1 MRLTILSIAYPFA
14 TVEKDSVGGAEQIL
28 SLLDH
33 ALVSAEHHSIVI
45 ARQDSRTEGELFET
59 AVPAGVI
66 DEHAKRWVYKR
77 HQENIDRVLRTH
89 RVDLVHF
96 HGIDFHQY
104 RLHSRVPAL
113 ATLHLPP
120 SWYPNEIWNRQAHSV
135 HLQCVSRNQRK
146 DCPPEAGNLPVLE
159 NGVPIYPKSAHS
171 KRRFALALGRICPV
185 KNLHVALD
193 AGKLAGVPVLLGGQ
207 TFPYPEHLQY
217 FQEKIRP
224 RLDTQRRFL
233 GPLRNERKLRFLR
246 AAKCLL
252 LPTLAP
258 ETSSL
263 VAMEALAAGTPV
275 IAFASG
281 AIPEII
287 EHGVTG
293 YLVKDAEEMAAAIP
307 LAEKID
313 PEICRQTAI
322 RRFSQQRMVDQYFS
336 LYRDILLSRIAG
348 GAHNNAAAKLG

>member
-1 MRLTILSIAYPFA
+1 MRLTVLSIAYPFA
-14 TVEKDSVGGAEQIL
+14 AVEPDSVGGAEQIL

-33 ALVSAEHHSIVI
+33 ALVSAEHRSIVV
-45 ARQDSRTEGELFET
+45 ARQGSQIKGDLFET
-59 AVPAGVI
+59 AVPDGII
-66 DEHAKRWVYKR
+66 DEHAKTWVYKR
-77 HQENIDRVLRTH
+77 HQENIDRALRTH
-89 RVDLVHF
+89 KVDLIHL

-104 RLHSRVPAL
+104 RLPSDVPAL

-120 SWYPNEIWNRQAHSV
+120 SWYPNEIWNRQTNFV
-135 HLQCVSRNQRK
+135 QLQCVSRSQRK
-146 DCPPEAGNLPVLE
+146 DCPPEAGNLPVVE
-159 NGVPIYPKSAHS
+159 NGIPHYPESSHS
-171 KRRFALALGRICPV
+171 KRRFVLSLGRICPE

-193 AGKLAGVPVLLGGQ
+193 AGKLAGVPVVLGGQ
-207 TFPYPEHLQY
+207 VFPYPEHLQY
-217 FQEKIRP
+217 FEEKIRP
-224 RLDTQRRFL
+224 RLDAQRRFL
-233 GPLRNERKLRFLR
+233 GPLHRERKLRFLR
-246 AAKCLL
+246 SAKCLL

-275 IAFASG
+275 IGFPSG

-293 YLVKDAEEMAAAIP
+293 YLVKNAQEMAAAIP

-322 RRFSQQRMVDQYFS
+322 RRFSQQRMVDQYLS

-348 GAHNNAAAKLG
+348 GVHNDAAAKIG